1 MNKILLL
8 ITFTTLFASVYASPF
23 TDGFIMG
30 VIIDSIDSDD
40 TPPPPKKSIDNSRY
54 IHQIIDTE
62 LIPFTPKHHYKC
74 YEIKKFIP
82 LTAYERFTTSVLMAM
97 CCLAVTGMLCNMD
110 DDGRDFMVGY
120 MAARSIR
127 RRRKRW

>member
-1 MNKILLL
+1 MNKTLLL

-40 TPPPPKKSIDNSRY
+40 IPPPPKKSIDNSRY

-62 LIPFTPKHHYKC
+62 LILFTPKYHYKC

-82 LTAYERFTTSVLMAM
+82 LTTYERFTTSVLMALSF
-97 CCLAVTGMLCNMD
+97 LAITSMLSNMD
-110 DDGRDFMVGY
+110 DDGRDFMIGY
-120 MAARSIR
+120 MTATSIR
-127 RRRKRW
+127 RRRRRR

>member
-1 MNKILLL
+1 MNKTLLL

-30 VIIDSIDSDD
+30 VIMNSIDSDD
-40 TPPPPKKSIDNSRY
+40 TPSPPKKSIDNSRY

-62 LIPFTPKHHYKC
+62 LIPFTPKYHYKC

-82 LTAYERFTTSVLMAM
+82 LTTYERFTTSILMAM

-110 DDGRDFMVGY
+110 DDGRDFMIGY
-120 MAARSIR
+120 MVARSTR
-127 RRRKRW
+127 RRRRW

>member
-1 MNKILLL
+1 MNKTLLL
-8 ITFTTLFASVYASPF
+8 ITFTTLFVSVHASPF

-30 VIIDSIDSDD
+30 VIMNSIDSDD

-74 YEIKKFIP
+74 YE
-82 LTAYERFTTSVLMAM
+82 
-97 CCLAVTGMLCNMD
+97 NW
-110 DDGRDFMVGY
+110 
-120 MAARSIR
+120 RS
-127 RRRKRW
+127 